1 MSYADMNVTPPK
13 HTSQTKIGP
22 GPLGSGTKGDGIVK
36 KFPLSS
42 ANPMAAKNTR
52 NKRRSVR

>member
-1 MSYADMNVTPPK
+1 MSFADNNVTPPK
-13 HTSQTKIGP
+13 HTSQTKIAP
-22 GPLGSGTKGDGIVK
+22 GPLGEGTKGRGVVA

-42 ANPMAAKNTR
+42 PNPMAAKNQR